1 MFMYKRVSIC
11 LNMIVKNEAK
21 VIKRCLSSVK
31 PLIDYWVIADT
42 GSSDGTQEIIRE
54 FMKEIPGEL
63 IERPWVDFSH
73 NRNEVLR
80 QSKGKGDFLLFIDGD
95 EWLDISDAF
104 QMPDFSKDCYVA
116 SVRVSNGSVY
126 QRVLLINNHIPWEWK
141 GVLHEDI
148 CPERINGYEFLKGLV
163 NVSNTADGFRSSDP
177 KKYQRDAAVL
187 KAAFEKE
194 PDNCRYAYYLAQC
207 YEEGREYELALNM
220 FQTRSQ
226 MKGGWEEEV
235 FYSHY
240 KIAQLERQLNY
251 PAHQFIQSFSRAHE
265 SRPSRAEPLYHL
277 ADYYLT
283 IEDPF
288 HAYLISKHALSIP
301 RCTDCMLVEHPIYDF
316 GILLQF
322 AQSAAMLGQC
332 HEAYNAYQKLLLG
345 PKTPEEVKLWI
356 RARLPSLSARKMTSV
371 W

>member
-1 MFMYKRVSIC
+1 MDKKVSIC

-31 PLIDYWVIADT
+31 PLIDYWVISDT
-42 GSSDGTQEIIRE
+42 GSTDGTQEIIRE
-54 FMKEIPGEL
+54 FMQDIPGEL
-63 IERPWVDFSH
+63 IERPWVDFAH
-73 NRNEVLR
+73 NRNEVLN

-95 EWLDISDAF
+95 EWLEISDSF

-116 SVRVSNGSVY
+116 SVRVGNGSVY
-126 QRVLLINNHIPWEWK
+126 QRVLLINNRIPWKWE

-148 CPERINGYEFLKGLV
+148 CPEKINGYEFLKGLV

-177 KKYQRDAAVL
+177 KKYQKDAAVL

-207 YEEGREYELALNM
+207 YEEGQDYELAIEM
-220 FQTRSQ
+220 FRKRAS
-226 MKGGWEEEV
+226 MEHGWAEEV
-235 FYSHY
+235 FYSLY
-240 KIAQLERQLNY
+240 KIAQLERLLGY
-251 PAHQFIQSFSRAHE
+251 PPEQFIQSYSKAYE
-265 SRPSRAEPLYHL
+265 NRPTRAEPLYHL

-283 IEDPF
+283 VPDPF
-288 HAYLISKHALSIP
+288 HAYLISQYALTIP

-322 AQSAAMLGQC
+322 AQSAEMLGLY
-332 HEAYNAYQKLLLG
+332 HEAHNAYQKLLVN

-356 RARLPSLSARKMTSV
+356 RPRLSAMSAKKMTSA